1 MKKRFA
7 LAECLRAQGGIS
19 DRQNRPDPRNAGG
32 SELKVLAT
40 PDIVIHV
47 DEQRDVVVN
56 GVRLAY
62 TVQGARDKP
71 PMLLLHALGERGS
84 DWAPVTTAFTRHF
97 QMITP
102 DLRGHGSSEWPGR
115 YSFHLMNDDIVAFID
130 ALDLPVV
137 TLVGHSMGAGV
148 AYLTAASRPD
158 RIEYLIT
165 EDAPPL
171 YERSRPVPERP
182 RDKLPFDWAVVP
194 AIVEAV
200 NAGDQAMWDGLRDI
214 TAPTLLIG
222 GGSKSYISQ
231 EKLAE
236 AAALIPDSQ
245 LVTIEAGH
253 NVHRRCPQEFIAA
266 VFDWLGLS

>member
-1 MKKRFA
+1 MPPTSAVPNSR
-7 LAECLRAQGGIS
+7 LGG
-19 DRQNRPDPRNAGG
+19 A
-32 SELKVLAT
+32 A
-40 PDIVIHV
+40 DIVIHV

-56 GVRLAY
+56 GIRLAY
-62 TVQGARDKP
+62 TVHGAEDKP
-71 PMLLLHALGERGS
+71 PMLLLHALGERGA

-115 YSFHLMNDDIVAFID
+115 YAFRLMNDDIVAFMD
-130 ALDLPVV
+130 ALDLPEV
-137 TLVGHSMGAGV
+137 TLVGHSMGAAV
-148 AYLTAASRPD
+148 AYLVAASRPD
-158 RIEYLIT
+158 RVEYLIT

-182 RDKLPFDWAVVP
+182 EGELPFDWAVVP

-200 NAGDQAMWDGLRDI
+200 NAGDQAMWDGLREI
-214 TAPTLLIG
+214 TAPALLIG
-222 GGSKSYISQ
+222 GGSKSYIAQ

-236 AAALIPDSQ
+236 AAALIPDST

-253 NVHRRCPQEFIAA
+253 NVHRRCPEEFIAA

>member
-1 MKKRFA
+1 
-7 LAECLRAQGGIS
+7 
-19 DRQNRPDPRNAGG
+19 
-32 SELKVLAT
+32 
-40 PDIVIHV
+40 V
-47 DEQRDVVVN
+47 DEQRHVTVN

-62 TVQGARDKP
+62 TTHGAEDKQ
-71 PMLLLHALGERGS
+71 PMVLLHALGESGA

-102 DLRGHGSSEWPGR
+102 DLRGHGASEWPGR
-115 YSFHLMNDDIVAFID
+115 YAFRLMSEDILAFID
-130 ALDLPVV
+130 ALNLPRI
-137 TLVGHSMGAGV
+137 TLVGHSMGAAV
-148 AYLTAASRPD
+148 AYLVAMSRPE
-158 RIEYLIT
+158 RVEYLII

-182 RDKLPFDWAVVP
+182 DGELPFDWAVVP
-194 AIVEAV
+194 AIVAEV
-200 NAGDQAMWDGLRDI
+200 NAGDQAMWDGLADI

-236 AAALIPDSQ
+236 AAALIPDSR

-253 NVHRRCPQEFIAA
+253 NVHRRCPAEFSAA
-266 VFDWLGLS
+266 VGDWLGLAVLG